1 LLGSAI
7 SCNTRQGGAP
17 SGTALRREQNMG
29 LHYSSVVGA
38 PPDEVFAWHERPGA
52 LLRLAPPWQP
62 IRVAQESASL
72 ADGRAI
78 LRLPGGLRWVAQHSG
93 DDPPRRFVDELVS
106 LPLHWRH
113 THLFEAAEGGATRVI
128 DDVETP
134 VPGSLLRQTFRYR
147 HHQLAGDLAA
157 HRSAAQ
163 RGGRPQAIAVTG
175 SSGLV
180 GSALCAYL
188 STGGHRVIRLVRR
201 APRDPS
207 ERSWDPERPSPR
219 ALDGIDAVVHLAGAS
234 IAGRFTEAHKRLVRE
249 SRVGPTSAL
258 ARVMA
263 AMPDGP
269 RVMLCASAVGYYG
282 SERGDELLT
291 EDSARGS
298 GFLAELV
305 EDWEAA
311 AQPAVDAG
319 LRVVH
324 VRTGIVQSA
333 RGASLKLLRPLFSL
347 GLGGPLAPG
356 TQWVSWIGLDDL
368 LDVFG
373 RALADDEMV
382 GPLNAVA
389 PSAVTNGEYASTLAR
404 VMRRPAR
411 LRVPSFGPGVLLGT
425 EGAREMVQA
434 SQRVAPARL
443 AATGHVFRHTSLETC
458 LRHQL
463 GHIDVAPY
471 REESGNA

>member
-1 LLGSAI
+1 
-7 SCNTRQGGAP
+7 
-17 SGTALRREQNMG
+17 MG
-29 LHYSSVVGA
+29 LHYSSVVDA
-38 PPDEVFAWHERPGA
+38 SLAEVFAWHERPGA
-52 LLRLAPPWQP
+52 LLRLLPPWQP
-62 IRVAQESASL
+62 IKVAQEAQAL
-72 ADGRAI
+72 ADGRAV
-78 LRLPGGLRWVAQHSG
+78 LQLPGHVRWVAQHSG
-93 DDPPRRFVDELVS
+93 DDPPHQFVDELVS

-113 THLFEAAEGGATRVI
+113 THSFETADGGATRVI

-134 VPGSLLRQTFRYR
+134 VPGPFLRQTFRYR

-163 RGGRPQAIAVTG
+163 RGGPLLAIAVTG

-188 STGGHRVIRLVRR
+188 STGGHRVIRLVRG
-201 APRDPS
+201 APHDPF
-207 ERSWDPERPSPR
+207 ERTWDPERPDPR
-219 ALDGIDAVVHLAGAS
+219 LLEGIDAVVHLAGAS
-234 IAGRFTEAHKRLVRE
+234 IAGRFTDAHKRLVWD
-249 SRVGPTSAL
+249 SRVGPTSEL

-269 RVMLCASAVGYYG
+269 RLLVCASAIGFYG
-282 SERGDELLT
+282 NERGDELVT
-291 EDSARGS
+291 EDSGRGT

-305 EDWEAA
+305 EAWEAA
-311 AQPAVDAG
+311 ARPAIDAG
-319 LRVVH
+319 VRVVH

-333 RGASLKLLRPLFSL
+333 RGASLKLLRPLFSV

-356 TQWVSWIGLDDL
+356 SQWVSWIGLDDL

-373 RALADDEMV
+373 RALTDDRVV

-389 PSAVTNGEYASTLAR
+389 PVAVTNAEYASTLAR
-404 VMRRPAR
+404 VMRRPAW
-411 LRVPSFGPGVLLGT
+411 LKVPAFGPQMLLGA

-443 AATGHVFRHTSLETC
+443 VAAGHVFRHPSLEVC
-458 LRHQL
+458 LRHEL
-463 GHIDVAPY
+463 GHIDAAPFG
-471 REESGNA
+471 EQSGNI